1 MILPILNWLWRAA
14 ILVVLTFIAYP
25 LSLFIAPFVTYA
37 EESSITGL
45 PSMYPGKPRAF
56 LIPIFRIWQ
65 SPDAPVDE
73 WWYGDYY
80 SNGFLKSGKR
90 TFFGVTIKL
99 WSHGFST
106 ATYEAWYGWP
116 LRWWTRVMWL
126 CRNAAYGFGALLG
139 YDGTG
144 MTFIGSDIEDD
155 TAWNSGKTMS
165 QYWSCTNAKK
175 QFGWCYR
182 AKWWYCSSR
191 CVMIFFGY
199 KLFSDPVRKYV
210 AMGFNPIKTS

>member
-1 MILPILNWLWRAA
+1 MIHILNWLWRAA
-14 ILVVLTFIAYP
+14 LLTVLTVLAWP
-25 LSLFIAPFVTYA
+25 LSLVIAPFVTYA

-56 LIPIFRIWQ
+56 LIKPLRIWQ

-80 SNGFLKSGKR
+80 PDGFWK
-90 TFFGVTIKL
+90 T
-99 WSHGFST
+99 HFST
-106 ATYEAWYGWP
+106 AFYEAWYGWP
-116 LRWWTRVMWL
+116 LRYWTRVMWL

-144 MTFIGSDIEDD
+144 MQFIGSDVEDD
-155 TAWNSGKTMS
+155 TEWKSGKTMS
-165 QYWSCTNAKK
+165 QYWSCVNAKGEL
-175 QFGWCYR
+175 GWCYR
-182 AKWWYCSSR
+182 AKWYYCSSR
-191 CVMIFFGY
+191 CVMVFFGY

-210 AMGFNPIKTS
+210 AMGFSPIKGS

>member
-1 MILPILNWLWRAA
+1 MIQILNWLWRAV
-14 ILVVLTFIAYP
+14 ILVVLSIIAYP

-45 PSMYPGKPRAF
+45 PSMLPGKPRAF
-56 LIPIFRIWQ
+56 LIPIFRVWQ
-65 SPDAPVDE
+65 SQDAPVDE

-80 SNGFLKSGKR
+80 PTGFWK
-90 TFFGVTIKL
+90 T
-99 WSHGFST
+99 HFST

-116 LRWWTRVMWL
+116 LRYWTRVMWL

-144 MTFIGSDIEDD
+144 MKFIGADTEDD
-155 TAWNSGKTMS
+155 TAWNSGKTMH
-165 QYWSCTNAKK
+165 QYWSCTNAKG

-182 AKWWYCSSR
+182 AKLY
-191 CVMIFFGY
+191 FFGNRYLLLMAGY
-199 KLFSDPVRKYV
+199 KLFSDPTSKYV
-210 AMGFNPIKTS
+210 SMQFNPFRKF